1 MILSCKISYCK
12 AVLFTVA
19 FLWGEMMSKNL
30 EVSPLLD
37 YYGGMLTE
45 KQRDLA
51 ELYYNEDLSL
61 AEIAEL
67 TGITRQ
73 GVHDSI
79 KRTESMLLEYE
90 KNIGIA
96 RKTAETIELLT
107 SIRQLAEAISTL
119 SDFRYSSDVY
129 TRSEKIRQL
138 AGEYLR
144 QYE

>member
-1 MILSCKISYCK
+1 
-12 AVLFTVA
+12 
-19 FLWGEMMSKNL
+19 MSKNL

-37 YYGGMLTE
+37 YYGGMLTP

-79 KRTESMLLEYE
+79 KRTEAMLLEYE

-96 RKTAETIELLT
+96 QKTAQAIQLLT
-107 SIRQLAEAISTL
+107 SVRQIAGEISDL
-119 SDFRYSSDVY
+119 SDFRYSNDIY

-138 AGEYLR
+138 ADSYLR

>member
-1 MILSCKISYCK
+1 
-12 AVLFTVA
+12 
-19 FLWGEMMSKNL
+19 MSKNL
-30 EVSPLLD
+30 DVSPLLD

-79 KRTESMLLEYE
+79 KRTEAMLLDYE